1 MWTNQHIDVL
11 TDPRH
16 KREFSFKVEFNGAVE
31 LVRVMDWTRRSK
43 VSTRWN
49 GTEVQMTL
57 AEVPAEVVAQAKVKG
72 QEATT
77 AFHKSCDDLE
87 KWHGTEK
94 VTV

>member
-1 MWTNQHIDVL
+1 
-11 TDPRH
+11 
-16 KREFSFKVEFNGAVE
+16 
-31 LVRVMDWTRRSK
+31 
-43 VSTRWN
+43 
-49 GTEVQMTL
+49 MTL